1 MEILH
6 AKSPCC
12 RGRINH
18 FGRRRRQCSVCKRT
32 WRIRQK
38 RRGRKPRRNNPQLAV
53 RILLEHRTFRHH
65 RRKGTVSQSGFSRR
79 LSKSIKSVLESQP
92 LTRFPPQPCALL
104 GDGLYF
110 KFKRVDWVM
119 YLMAVKPAHDHKAYF
134 LDPIL
139 LKGRECYERWTQAVA
154 SIPQSVKKHIRAF
167 VSDGFRG
174 SQLLSEQ
181 NRWLHQRCH
190 FHLLANL
197 VRGKG
202 KRRYRTRSSRLRDKL
217 LEATRII
224 LNSQSTHVLV
234 QARRTIC
241 RLINRPT
248 CPPYIRKQAL
258 EFLEREQD
266 FRTHL
271 AYPEL
276 HLPTT
281 TSAIES
287 LGKMIRKATNTA
299 PYCQICATS
308 RNCLPEIAKTHYLQR
323 QFFNRIKSM
332 NPKFSF
338 SQSKPPIR
346 F

>member
-1 MEILH
+1 MATQH

-18 FGRRRRQCSVCKRT
+18 FGKRRRQCSICKHT

-38 RRGRKPRRNNPQLAV
+38 HRGRKRKRIATALLS
-53 RILLEHRTFRHH
+53 RILLEKHTIAQE
-65 RRKGTVSQSGFSRR
+65 RRNVR
-79 LSKSIKSVLESQP
+79 LSRSGIAMRYAKAMRSLVGRRHSLRLLSSP
-92 LTRFPPQPCALL
+92 YALL

-110 KFKRVDWVM
+110 RFKRREWVM
-119 YLMAVKPAHDHKAYF
+119 YLMAIKPVHGKKAYF
-134 LDPIL
+134 LDPVL
-139 LKGRECYERWTQAVA
+139 LEGRECYERWVRAVA
-154 SIPQSVKKHIRAF
+154 AIPLMVKKRIRAF

-181 NRWLHQRCH
+181 NHWLHQRCH

-202 KRRYRTRSSRLRDKL
+202 KRRYRIRSSKLRDTL
-217 LEATRII
+217 LDTARI
-224 LNSQSTHVLV
+224 LLSSQNPHLLA
-234 QARRTIC
+234 QARKTTR
-241 RLINRPT
+241 RLIHRST

-271 AYPEL
+271 RYPKL

-281 TSAIES
+281 TNAVES
-287 LGKMIRKATNTA
+287 TGQMMRRATRTA
-299 PYCQICATS
+299 RTPQSLLLRATAFLRLKKFVICNGS
-308 RNCLPEIAKTHYLQR
+308 HLE
-323 QFFNRIKSM
+323 
-332 NPKFSF
+332 
-338 SQSKPPIR
+338 
-346 F
+346 

>member
-1 MEILH
+1 MATQH

-12 RGRINH
+12 RGRINR
-18 FGRRRRQCSVCKRT
+18 FGKRRRRCSICKHT

-38 RRGRKPRRNNPQLAV
+38 HRGRKRKRIATALLD
-53 RILLEHRTFRHH
+53 RILLEKHTIAQE
-65 RRKGTVSQSGFSRR
+65 RRNVR
-79 LSKSIKSVLESQP
+79 LSRSGIAARYVKAMRSLVDRRHSLRLPSSP
-92 LTRFPPQPCALL
+92 YALL

-110 KFKRVDWVM
+110 KFKRREWVM
-119 YLMAVKPAHDHKAYF
+119 YLMAAKSARGKKAYF
-134 LDPIL
+134 LDPVL
-139 LKGRECYERWTQAVA
+139 LEGRECYERWVQAITM
-154 SIPQSVKKHIRAF
+154 IPLPVKKRIRAF

-202 KRRYRTRSSRLRDKL
+202 KRRYRIRSSRLRDTL

-224 LNSQSTHVLV
+224 LNSQSSHLLA
-234 QARRTIC
+234 QARITAR
-241 RLINRPT
+241 RLINRST

-266 FRTHL
+266 FRTYLH
-271 AYPEL
+271 YPKL

-287 LGKMIRKATNTA
+287 TGRMMRRATRTTRTPESLLLRATA
-299 PYCQICATS
+299 FLRLKKFVICNGNINQI
-308 RNCLPEIAKTHYLQR
+308 K
-323 QFFNRIKSM
+323 
-332 NPKFSF
+332 
-338 SQSKPPIR
+338 
-346 F
+346 

>member
-1 MEILH
+1 MATQH

-12 RGRINH
+12 RGSINH
-18 FGRRRRQCSVCKRT
+18 FGKRRRQCSICKRT

-38 RRGRKPRRNNPQLAV
+38 HRGRKRKRFATALLNRILMEKHTIAQERRNV
-53 RILLEHRTFRHH
+53 
-65 RRKGTVSQSGFSRR
+65 R
-79 LSKSIKSVLESQP
+79 LSRSGIAARYLKAMRSLVGRRHP
-92 LTRFPPQPCALL
+92 LHLPSSSYALL

-110 KFKRVDWVM
+110 KFKRREWVM
-119 YLMAVKPAHDHKAYF
+119 YLMAVKSARGKKAYF
-134 LDPIL
+134 LDPVL
-139 LKGRECYERWTQAVA
+139 LEGRERYERWVQAIA
-154 SIPQSVKKHIRAF
+154 LIPLAVKKRIRAF

-202 KRRYRTRSSRLRDKL
+202 KRRYRIRSSRLRDTL
-217 LEATRII
+217 LETTRII
-224 LNSQSTHVLV
+224 LSSQSPYLLA
-234 QARRTIC
+234 QARKTTR
-241 RLINRPT
+241 RLLHHST

-266 FRTHL
+266 FQTYLRYTK
-271 AYPEL
+271 L

-287 LGKMIRKATNTA
+287 TGRMIRRATRTA
-299 PYCQICATS
+299 RTPQSLLLRATAFLRLKKGVIC
-308 RNCLPEIAKTHYLQR
+308 NGNI
-323 QFFNRIKSM
+323 NRIK
-332 NPKFSF
+332 
-338 SQSKPPIR
+338 
-346 F
+346 